1 MCFSSLP
8 NLLQVIKPHS
18 LSPTRIH
25 NKNWKQVLNTSHSRC
40 KGTYIGSLNTVAK
53 AHLSYIGFTTTFSAD
68 NIVVVPS
75 LIPRPCPAFHPLQCG
90 KVHMGESLVSFHMWL
105 SDVCVGAQ
113 NSERQGYQLARGDC
127 HSDWQTNNTSQM
139 VWWCTVDHCLSGYHG
154 TRPWW
159 NSQIC
164 ESIIMQ
170 IGSTMYHY

>member
-1 MCFSSLP
+1 MQVHIHRLCKHCSKSSSLLYRIYHNILCWLP
-8 NLLQVIKPHS
+8 VAYW
-18 LSPTRIH
+18 LSH
-25 NKNWKQVLNTSHSRC
+25 
-40 KGTYIGSLNTVAK
+40 
-53 AHLSYIGFTTTFSAD
+53 
-68 NIVVVPS
+68 IVVVPS

-90 KVHMGESLVSFHMWL
+90 KVHMGESLVSFHMWS

-127 HSDWQTNNTSQM
+127 HSDWQTNHTSQM
-139 VWWCTVDHCLSGYHG
+139 VWWCTVDHCLSGYNG

-159 NSQIC
+159 NSRIC